1 MVKIY
6 SEEIRSNLEGTI
18 IDFETIGYFDDRYD
32 DSRRYRNIVPV
43 IFGYMD
49 MDGIRILCAEDHG
62 SITDLGIEIIRLLG
76 LLKRP
81 FYAFNAD
88 FERGVLFNHLRK
100 KVAFGGELNQEKF
113 ESKKRAIQSFGI
125 PNYGDPCNDNGL
137 LCSQYWLKGKIEPA
151 ILHNRS
157 CLLKERDIL
166 LTRGFR
172 KPDKLRLIQ

>member
-6 SEEIRSNLEGTI
+6 SEQIRSDLEGTI
-18 IDFETIGYFDDRYD
+18 IDLETIGYFDDRYN
-32 DSRRYRNIVPV
+32 DSRRYRDMIPV
-43 IFGYMD
+43 IFGCMNR
-49 MDGIRILCAEDHG
+49 DGLRILCAEDQE
-62 SITDLGIEIIRLLG
+62 SISELGTEIVKVLDSVE
-76 LLKRP
+76 RP

-100 KVAFGGELNQEKF
+100 KVTFDGELNQEKF
-113 ESKKRAIQSFGI
+113 ESKKKVVRFLRI

-166 LTRGFR
+166 LKRGFR